1 MLKYTTCEV
10 TFAEIPD
17 EINLCINISN
27 CPNNCKGCHSTY
39 LKEDIG
45 TELTT
50 DILKT
55 LIEQNKGI
63 SCVVF
68 LGGDSDPAYINDLA
82 FWIRINYPKLKIA
95 WYSGKPYISSDI
107 KLINFDYIKYGPYQE
122 ENGPL
127 TSKTTNQKMIHIEH
141 FSDTLSLNIITSKF
155 WK

>member
-1 MLKYTTCEV
+1 MKDVKIVFGSDFHIGNSKISATETHL
-10 TFAEIPD
+10 
-17 EINLCINISN
+17 NIKDWFYPEMIKSN
-27 CPNNCKGCHSTY
+27 
-39 LKEDIG
+39 
-45 TELTT
+45 
-50 DILKT
+50 
-55 LIEQNKGI
+55 
-63 SCVVF
+63 VVF